1 MSLPKQKSKT
11 LDVSLRVFT
20 ALVAGFVFAN
30 QSASLIAYYL
40 PSANTVDNIVAG
52 KMLSFIVWAL
62 VVIYVFAAKS
72 AKQTFVLLLLVCA
85 VALAWMSHL
94 ELVFKS

>member
-1 MSLPKQKSKT
+1 M
-11 LDVSLRVFT
+11 RVFT
-20 ALVAGFVFAN
+20 ALVVGFIFAN

-40 PSANTVDNIVAG
+40 PPANTVDNIVAG
-52 KMLSFIVWAL
+52 MMLSFIVWTL

-72 AKQTFVLLLLVCA
+72 AKQTFVLLLFVCA
-85 VALAWMSHL
+85 LALAWMSHL